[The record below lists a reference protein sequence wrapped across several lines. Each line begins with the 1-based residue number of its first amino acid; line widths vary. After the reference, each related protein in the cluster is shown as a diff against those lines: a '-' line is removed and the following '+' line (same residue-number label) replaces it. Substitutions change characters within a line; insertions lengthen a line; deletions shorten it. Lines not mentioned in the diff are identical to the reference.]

1 MNAARLHNDGF
12 TLIEILVAI
21 VILSVGLL
29 ALAQASGAVT
39 TMIGR
44 GKQDTKAALV
54 AQARLETL
62 RQIAATT
69 TPKCTA
75 LSNGTRTIPQDG
87 TTETWTISGTGAT
100 RTVLVAVTYRVS
112 RGTRTDTLT
121 TQLEC
126 F

>member
-1 MNAARLHNDGF
+1 MNEARCHNEGF
-12 TLIEILVAI
+12 TLVEILVAI

-29 ALAQASGAVT
+29 ALAQASGTVT

-54 AQARLETL
+54 AQARFETL
-62 RQIAATT
+62 RQVAATT

-75 LSNGTRTIPQDG
+75 LANGTRTIAQDG
-87 TTETWTISGTGAT
+87 TTEAWTISGSGTT
-100 RTVLVAVTYRVS
+100 RTVQVSVTYRVS
-112 RGTRTDTLT
+112 RGTRTVVSTS
-121 TQLEC
+121 QLEC